1 MKTLN
6 VMLSNLGGR
15 VVPIGYEGENLYTRI
30 RINCIEVFSEYPD
43 ATVSMVVSP
52 PVGEMYPAVVEKSGV
67 MVVWD
72 ITDSVLSSNGSGE
85 CQLTFT
91 EGDVVRKSVVFGISI
106 NRSLIASGEAP
117 EPVQEWI
124 DRAEQTA
131 QEIAENA
138 AMLAKQDIVESYG
151 EIAPAIIETAS
162 GEIAS
167 FSDGADGM
175 LVKTL
180 EVQIDPMQ
188 DLHGYDSPWP
198 AGGGKNLML
207 LSSSAKSGTVDGVTY
222 SFDPN
227 TEKITLSGT
236 NNNSSPHVLK
246 SFIRT
251 SDGLVVPDFQV
262 GETYTLLIN
271 LPSTMYCQF
280 TYKDSS
286 NVVHPMGYK
295 FGTGSLSSVTFA
307 IPNDFITFEE
317 FQIYV
322 AGTATSLS
330 GEIFFELVSGSTA
343 PTAWSPYKNECPISG
358 WTEAE
363 VTRTGKNLVDIE
375 LTSGLA
381 QTTETFVQKL
391 SGSIAFSVHSN
402 NAVVDASVMAGNY
415 NWIASATF
423 EDGSKL
429 NIYLPDYTGQ
439 YGAGLKMPGVYT
451 VSADNPIV
459 SITYRGYGITSGSYD
474 LCVAIGDDATFAPY
488 SGSTAEY
495 EFPQSAGTVYGG
507 TLTIHQDGSGELVVE
522 NGKVDLGTLT
532 WSKVNNY
539 FVVAG
544 NDLPANFGF
553 QSYGFSK
560 VGNLKCSDYKT
571 VAWSTWV
578 TNDYCISL
586 NETYFGIKD
595 TSKSA
600 LTATEFKTAMSGVQL
615 VYELATPV
623 TYQLTNQQVI
633 ALLKGSNNIWADTG
647 DVALEYPA
655 DTKLYI
661 DGKVAELQA
670 LILENISNS

>member
-52 PVGEMYPAVVEKSGV
+52 PVGDMYPAVVEKSGV
-67 MVVWD
+67 MVIWD

-106 NRSLIASGEAP
+106 NRSLVASGEAP

-167 FSDGADGM
+167 ISDGADGM

-180 EVQIDPMQ
+180 TVDVDPVQ

-198 AGGGKNLML
+198 AGGGKNLIPYPYR
-207 LSSSAKSGTVDGVTY
+207 SGSGKSREVTY
-222 SFDPN
+222 TINAD
-227 TEKITLSGT
+227 TTVAVTGT
-236 NNNSSPHVLK
+236 ATGGTAYFFLFGNNSTPIPSWIHA
-246 SFIRT
+246 
-251 SDGLVVPDFQV
+251 
-262 GETYTLLIN
+262 GETYTISGGIDPLHIQLIFYGS
-271 LPSTMYCQF
+271 PSVAYTTTGTASETF
-280 TYKDSS
+280 TAPADLSAYTGFAIVIQVLEGDTVNGIVKPMLESGSSASSFAPYS
-286 NVVHPMGYK
+286 NV
-295 FGTGSLSSVTFA
+295 
-307 IPNDFITFEE
+307 
-317 FQIYV
+317 
-322 AGTATSLS
+322 
-330 GEIFFELVSGSTA
+330 
-343 PTAWSPYKNECPISG
+343 CPISG
-358 WTEAE
+358 WDSAN
-363 VTRTGKNLVDIE
+363 VSRTGVNVWDEEWEVGNLNLSTGANADSTTTIRSKNYIPILPQTAYYFMCGSVAHDVFRICWYDSGKNFISSTSSYSDTNVVKQSPANAYYIRFYCANYGTTYNNDISINYPS
-375 LTSGLA
+375 TDTQYNQGQVS
-381 QTTETFVQKL
+381 TT
-391 SGSIAFSVHSN
+391 
-402 NAVVDASVMAGNY
+402 
-415 NWIASATF
+415 
-423 EDGSKL
+423 
-429 NIYLPDYTGQ
+429 
-439 YGAGLKMPGVYT
+439 
-451 VSADNPIV
+451 
-459 SITYRGYGITSGSYD
+459 
-474 LCVAIGDDATFAPY
+474 
-488 SGSTAEY
+488 EY
-495 EFPQSAGTVYGG
+495 EFPQEAGTVYGG
-507 TLTIHQDGSGELVVE
+507 SLTIHQDGTGELVVDRTSVTLNGSDGNAYRSNGQSANTTRAFVSIVGKAYGYDNFISDKFRITSEGDVFGKFAGRATSSGIEFYLPVSVPNTNAGVIAWFAE
-522 NGKVDLGTLT
+522 NPT
-532 WSKVNNY
+532 
-539 FVVAG
+539 
-544 NDLPANFGF
+544 
-553 QSYGFSK
+553 
-560 VGNLKCSDYKT
+560 
-571 VAWSTWV
+571 
-578 TNDYCISL
+578 
-586 NETYFGIKD
+586 
-595 TSKSA
+595 
-600 LTATEFKTAMSGVQL
+600 QL